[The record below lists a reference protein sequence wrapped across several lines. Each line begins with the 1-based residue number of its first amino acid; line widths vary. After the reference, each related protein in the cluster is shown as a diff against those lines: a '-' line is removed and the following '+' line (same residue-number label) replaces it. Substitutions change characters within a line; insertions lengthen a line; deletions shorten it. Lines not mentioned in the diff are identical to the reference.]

1 MKINHFFL
9 ILYNNKTYF
18 MNWIDYLPLAEKTL
32 SNQFNC
38 QDEFHQKLLHAV
50 IGSLTEVEEILENY
64 EDMELTTDVNKQ
76 GSVAEESADIFWYL
90 SILFRELDIRNY
102 SYDPSN
108 DFKVNN
114 PFNTL
119 LSFTKVSLKFL
130 DLLKKKIYYNK
141 DISNEIMVDLSI
153 KMHSLL
159 KHYCYQYNTDVNDIL
174 EKNIAKLQ
182 KRYGDKFSS
191 EKAINRDLE
200 SERKILENK
209 TDLSDLSN
217 FYLDGK
223 NNDRGMDNDF
233 SRVFLD

>member
-1 MKINHFFL
+1 
-9 ILYNNKTYF
+9 

-32 SNQFNC
+32 STQFNC
-38 QDEFHQKLLHAV
+38 EDDFHQKLLHAI

-64 EDMELTTDVNKQ
+64 EDSELVVDIDKQ

-90 SILFRELDIRNY
+90 SILFRELEIRNY
-102 SYDPSN
+102 NYKLSKVISKQTKDDN
-108 DFKVNN
+108 FKIDT

-141 DISNEIMVDLSI
+141 EIPNDVMIDYSI

-159 KHYCYQYNTDVNDIL
+159 KHYCSQYNTDIDTIL
-174 EKNIAKLQ
+174 EKNISKL
-182 KRYGDKFSS
+182 KARYGEKFSS

-200 SERKILENK
+200 VERKILEGKPVVIEEEGGIFPSEN
-209 TDLSDLSN
+209 N
-217 FYLDGK
+217 VYLDGMGIPRSTDTT
-223 NNDRGMDNDF
+223 NIY
-233 SRVFLD
+233 LD